1 MKPIINDDLLKKV
14 ITERLLRVSVT
25 KESLLFFSSVYFPHY
40 FSTDFAQF
48 QYDMIQIMEDK
59 DCQFAVIITFRS
71 SGKSTLCTMISSLWA
86 IMGSQEKKHVLIV
99 CGTLDQAKT
108 QMGNIK
114 AELETNQLLRSDM
127 GPFKET
133 TDTWNA
139 MSLEFSKY
147 QAKVTAVSIDQS
159 MRGLRYKQHRPDL
172 IFVDDIEDS
181 SSVKTKES
189 RKRIQE
195 LYSSEIAPIGDLKKT
210 KMILLGN
217 YLHPNSLLATL
228 REKIRAGKIH
238 GRELFVPI
246 IGDDG
251 KPAWPQMFPNAES
264 LEQVK
269 ERLSDNRSWMLE
281 YMLKAVGDED
291 QLVTYEDIHWY
302 DNFPR
307 GWEPYFQFRAAGVDL
322 AISKGDRAD
331 YTAIVTG
338 SIFKSN
344 GIFHLFLDQNPTN
357 KKFNFRETVDFLMD
371 FKNVYPDTH
380 LFIEGGSYQS
390 SLTEQLLYEG
400 IDAHKVDIG
409 KLSKLERLAAVAFW
423 IRKGQIHFPKDQC
436 TDLVDQIVNF
446 GSESHDDLVDAMTL
460 LILQVMH
467 YAKAGEFP
475 SSLSSENIRIVTSV
489 YDWRKSTS
497 LKTCG
502 KNWLRKLE
510 IDKNVWSTKQ
520 GH

>member
-1 MKPIINDDLLKKV
+1 MIPIINDDLLNKV
-14 ITERLLRVSVT
+14 ITERPLRVSVT

-40 FSTDFAQF
+40 FGTDFAQF

-59 DCQFAVIITFRS
+59 ECQFAVVITFRS
-71 SGKSTLCTMISSLWA
+71 SGKSTLCTTISSLWA
-86 IMGSQEKKHVLIV
+86 IMGSQEKKHILIV
-99 CGTLDQAKT
+99 CGTLDQVKR

-114 AELETNQLLRSDM
+114 AELETNELLRSDL
-127 GPFKET
+127 GPFRESE
-133 TDTWNA
+133 DTWNA

-147 QAKVTAVSIDQS
+147 QAKITAVSIDQS

-172 IFVDDIEDS
+172 VFIDDIEDS
-181 SSVKTKES
+181 SSVKTKEG

-210 KMILLGN
+210 KMVLLGN

-246 IGDDG
+246 MSEDG
-251 KPAWPQMFPNAES
+251 VPAWPQMFPTEES
-264 LEQVK
+264 LEQLK
-269 ERLSDNRSWMLE
+269 ERLSDHRAWMLE

-291 QLVTYEDIHWY
+291 QLVTYNDIAWY
-302 DNFPR
+302 DHIPR
-307 GWEPYFQFRAAGVDL
+307 GWEPYFQFNAAGVDL
-322 AISKGDRAD
+322 AISKNDRAD
-331 YTAIVTG
+331 LTAIVPG
-338 SIFKSN
+338 SVFRNN
-344 GIFHLFLDQNPTN
+344 GVFHLFIDPNPTN
-357 KKFNFRETVDFLMD
+357 RRLNFRETVDFLMD

-390 SLTEQLLYEG
+390 SLTEQLLHEG

-423 IRKGQIHFPKDQC
+423 IRKGQIHFPKDRC
-436 TDLVDQIVNF
+436 TDLVDQMVNF
-446 GSESHDDLVDAMTL
+446 GSEPHDDLVDAMTL

-467 YAKAGEFP
+467 YAKTGEFP
-475 SSLSSENIRIVTSV
+475 SSLSSEGIRIRASAN
-489 YDWRKSTS
+489 DWRKPRS
-497 LKTCG
+497 LEVYNS
-502 KNWLRKLE
+502 NWLRRLG
-510 IDKNVWSTKQ
+510 IDKGVWGTKR
-520 GH
+520 GR